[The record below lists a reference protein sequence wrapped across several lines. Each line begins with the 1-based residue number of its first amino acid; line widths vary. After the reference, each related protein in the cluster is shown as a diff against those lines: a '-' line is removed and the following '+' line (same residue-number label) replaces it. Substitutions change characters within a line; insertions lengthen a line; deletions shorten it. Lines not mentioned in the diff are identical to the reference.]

1 MTFRS
6 KTTFA
11 SRMRANAPFA
21 AGELVLALLDRH
33 DFARAQSII
42 EGFDRWLSFDDYV
55 CERDGLYIGMSCA
68 GHDAQLASISIRSFE
83 RWILHSGV
91 AASIQELDEFAA
103 RVHAF
108 RLHPNLPIEGI
119 PAVDWKSSGR
129 EIRPREGR
137 FTIPIAETLYEE
149 WLGTL
154 SHLDIFTQAP
164 SVDLYARILLESWA
178 DDCHPTD

>member
-1 MTFRS
+1 MSFRS
-6 KTTFA
+6 KTPFA
-11 SRMRANAPFA
+11 SAPETSAPFVA
-21 AGELVLALLDRH
+21 RERVLAVLNED
-33 DFARAQSII
+33 DFARARSII
-42 EGFDRWLSFDDYV
+42 DGFERWPSFDDYV

-149 WLGTL
+149 WLRTL

-164 SVDLYARILLESWA
+164 SVDLYARILIESWA
-178 DDCHPTD
+178 DDCQPTD